1 MKCKQAF
8 LHGPFDLR
16 IEEVELRELKDQEAL
31 VRVRACGICGSDVE
45 IFEGKSKEGRYD
57 IQPFVPGHEWA
68 GDIVAVGKG
77 IKTLKPGDKVT
88 SDCVVACGVCE
99 NCKSGMMPSACLDF
113 KEIGFGPDTPG
124 GYGEYL
130 ICGEANLHK
139 LPDNWDY
146 VDGAWVEP
154 FSIGYFS
161 VWGNGGYVDAS
172 DTALIFGCGPVGLC
186 ALMTC
191 KMANATTIMVDPLES
206 RRKIALQFG
215 ADYAL
220 DPTAPDFRSQVK
232 KLCPAGGGPSVI
244 CECSGSNAAVSEMFQ
259 IAGHNCRVNVTGHT
273 LGRQIPVEMGWTN
286 WKTLRIKGS
295 GGTDHFMPRTIR
307 FMSQVRKQFDFKK
320 LTTHYFRFSELA
332 QAMDT
337 ACHDKEHAL
346 KVMLTFNDPAEGDAT

>member
-146 VDGAWVEP
+146 VDGAW
-154 FSIGYFS
+154 
-161 VWGNGGYVDAS
+161 
-172 DTALIFGCGPVGLC
+172 
-186 ALMTC
+186 
-191 KMANATTIMVDPLES
+191 
-206 RRKIALQFG
+206 
-215 ADYAL
+215 
-220 DPTAPDFRSQVK
+220 
-232 KLCPAGGGPSVI
+232 
-244 CECSGSNAAVSEMFQ
+244 
-259 IAGHNCRVNVTGHT
+259 
-273 LGRQIPVEMGWTN
+273 
-286 WKTLRIKGS
+286 
-295 GGTDHFMPRTIR
+295 
-307 FMSQVRKQFDFKK
+307 
-320 LTTHYFRFSELA
+320 
-332 QAMDT
+332 
-337 ACHDKEHAL
+337 
-346 KVMLTFNDPAEGDAT
+346 

>member
-8 LHGPFDLR
+8 LYGPKDLR
-16 IEEVELRELKDQEAL
+16 IEEVELPELKANEVL
-31 VRVRACGICGSDVE
+31 VKVRACGICGSDIE
-45 IFEGKSKEGRYD
+45 IYEGLSKEGRYD

-68 GDIVAVGKG
+68 GDVIAVGEA
-77 IKTLKPGDKVT
+77 IKTLKPGDRVT

-99 NCKSGMMPSACLDF
+99 SCKSGLMPSACQNF

-130 ICGEANLHK
+130 ICTEGNLHK
-139 LPDNWDY
+139 FPKDWSY

-161 VWGNGGYVDAS
+161 VWGNGGYIDAS
-172 DTALIFGCGPVGLC
+172 DTALVFGCGPVGLC

-191 KMANATTIMVDPLES
+191 KMAGAVTIMVDPLEN
-206 RRKIALQFG
+206 RRKLALEYG
-215 ADYAL
+215 ADYVL
-220 DPTAPDFRSQVK
+220 DPTAPDFREQVK
-232 KLCPAGGGPSVI
+232 RICPESLCGPSVI
-244 CECSGSNAAVSEMFQ
+244 CECSGSNTAVSEIFQ

-273 LGRQIPVEMGWTN
+273 LGREIPVEFGWTN

-307 FMSQVRKQFDFKK
+307 FMSQVRKNFSFEK
-320 LTTHYFRFSELA
+320 LTTDYFDFSELDK
-332 QAMDT
+332 AMSK
-337 ACHDKEHAL
+337 ACHDKKNVI
-346 KVMLTFNDPAEGDAT
+346 KVMLTFDK